1 MLRPYPKPEQYWGQA
16 NNFAQL
22 FTLKIEKMTK
32 PFLHRKYPSKAGE
45 PPKESTGKVL
55 PRLLGYVTRYTGQIL
70 LVILLLLVGTTFNL
84 LIPYLLGEGLNNLS
98 TSPNLKVLLNI
109 VILMAIA
116 SVGSWVGLLL
126 QGLIIAKVMQRAL
139 YNLRRDLFEHIQ
151 TLSINFFDR
160 QPIGQ
165 LMSRVTN
172 DTEVIAT
179 FFRGGLNLLL
189 SESIKLVFIVIA
201 MFWLNWKLA
210 ITALVISPLVM
221 GLLGFISR
229 VSGPIFN
236 NLQQQIGEL
245 NGLMEETVSG
255 EKVVIA
261 YGRQQEAIDNFQE
274 ISLAAMQAGIKARFI
289 ALLSRP
295 VTLVL
300 TNLDVALVA
309 LVGGLLVL
317 NNQADVGIVSTFLQ
331 YTRQFGIP
339 ITNLAN
345 TLDSLLAS
353 ISSAERVFA
362 ILDEKPVI
370 VDKPNAFPL
379 PPIQGHVVFKD
390 VDFSY
395 VQGRPILKQNSFE
408 ALPGQKIGLCG
419 PTGAGKSTIINL
431 ITRYYDI
438 DKGDITIDGHSIYDV
453 QQDSL
458 RRQIGIVLQEP
469 FLFSDTVM
477 NNLRY
482 ARLDATDE
490 ECITAAK
497 QANAHEF
504 ILRLP
509 NSYDTVLTERG
520 GNLSQGQRQLLTIAR
535 MMVANPRMVILDEAT
550 SNVDTRT
557 EERIQQALN
566 RLMQGRT
573 SFVIAH
579 RLSTIRD
586 ANQIL
591 VIKAGE
597 IIERGTHEELMA
609 KHQFY
614 YDLYISQ
621 FKGKVAAIA

>member
-1 MLRPYPKPEQYWGQA
+1 
-16 NNFAQL
+16 
-22 FTLKIEKMTK
+22 MTK
-32 PFLHRKYPSKAGE
+32 PFLHRKFRSKAGE
-45 PPKESTGKVL
+45 PPKEFAGKVFA
-55 PRLLGYVTRYTGQIL
+55 RLLSYVTRYTGKIL
-70 LVILLLLVGTTFNL
+70 LVIFLLLIGTTLNL
-84 LIPYLLGEGLNNLS
+84 LIPYFLGEGLNNLS
-98 TSPNLKVLLNI
+98 TSPNLRVLLNI

-116 SVGSWVGLLL
+116 SIGSWVALFL
-126 QGLIIAKVMQRAL
+126 QGLILAKVLQRAL
-139 YNLRRDLFEHIQ
+139 YNLRRDLFEQIQ

-160 QPIGQ
+160 QPIGE

-172 DTEVIAT
+172 DTEVIAS
-179 FFRGGLNLLL
+179 FFRSGLNLLL
-189 SESIKLVFIVIA
+189 SESIKLIFIVIA
-201 MFWLNWKLA
+201 MFWLNWRLA
-210 ITALVISPLVM
+210 ITALIISPLVM
-221 GLLGFISR
+221 GFLGFLSR
-229 VSGPIFN
+229 VSGPIFD
-236 NLQQQIGEL
+236 NLQQQVGEL

-261 YGRQQEAIDNFQE
+261 YGQQQEAIDNFQE
-274 ISLAAMQAGIKARFI
+274 ISFAAMEAGIKARFI

-317 NNQADVGIVSTFLQ
+317 NNQADVGIVATFLQ

-339 ITNLAN
+339 ITSLAN
-345 TLDSLLAS
+345 TLDGLLAS

-370 VDKPNAFPL
+370 VDKANAFPM
-379 PPIQGHVVFKD
+379 PPIQGQVVFKD

-395 VQGRPILKQNSFE
+395 IQGRQILKQNSFA

-431 ITRYYDI
+431 ITRFYDI
-438 DKGDITIDGHSIYDV
+438 DQGDIIIDGHSIYDV
-453 QQDSL
+453 QKHSL

-469 FLFSDTVM
+469 FLFSDTVI

-482 ARLDATDE
+482 AKLDATDE

-509 NSYDTVLTERG
+509 NGYDTVLTERG
-520 GNLSQGQRQLLTIAR
+520 SNLSQGQRQLLTIAR

-557 EERIQQALN
+557 EEKIQQALN
-566 RLMQGRT
+566 LLMQGRT

-586 ANQIL
+586 ADRIL

-609 KHQFY
+609 KHEFY
-614 YDLYISQ
+614 YDLFMSQ
-621 FKGKVAAIA
+621 FKGKVSAIV

>member
-1 MLRPYPKPEQYWGQA
+1 
-16 NNFAQL
+16 
-22 FTLKIEKMTK
+22 MTK
-32 PFLHRKYPSKAGE
+32 PFLHRKFHSKAGE
-45 PPKESTGKVL
+45 PPKEFAGKVL
-55 PRLLGYVTRYTGQIL
+55 ARLLGYITRYIGQLL
-70 LVILLLLVGTTFNL
+70 LVIFLLLIGTTLNL
-84 LIPYLLGEGLNNLS
+84 LIPYFLGEGLNNLS
-98 TSPNLKVLLNI
+98 TLPNLKALLNI

-116 SVGSWVGLLL
+116 SVGSWVALFL
-126 QGLIIAKVMQRAL
+126 QGLIIAKVLQRAL

-151 TLSINFFDR
+151 TLSLNFFDR

-172 DTEVIAT
+172 DTEVIAV

-201 MFWLNWKLA
+201 MFWLNWRLA
-210 ITALVISPLVM
+210 ITALIISPLVM
-221 GLLGFISR
+221 GFLGFLSR
-229 VSGPIFN
+229 VSGPIFD
-236 NLQQQIGEL
+236 NLQEQVGEL

-261 YGRQQEAIDNFQE
+261 YGQQQEAIDNFQQ
-274 ISLAAMQAGIKARFI
+274 ISFAAMEAGIKARFI

-295 VTLVL
+295 ITLVL

-317 NNQADVGIVSTFLQ
+317 DNQADVGIVATFLQ

-339 ITNLAN
+339 ITSLAN
-345 TLDSLLAS
+345 TLDSLLGA

-370 VDKPNAFPL
+370 VDKPNAFPM
-379 PPIQGHVVFKD
+379 PPIQGQVVFKD

-395 VQGRPILKQNSFE
+395 VQGRPILKQNSFA

-438 DKGDITIDGHSIYDV
+438 DKGDILIDGHSIYDV

-482 ARLDATDE
+482 AKLDATDE

-509 NSYDTVLTERG
+509 NGYDTVLTERG
-520 GNLSQGQRQLLTIAR
+520 SNLSQGQRQLLTIAR
-535 MMVANPRMVILDEAT
+535 MMVANPRLVILDEAT

-557 EERIQQALN
+557 EEKIQQALN
-566 RLMQGRT
+566 LLMQGRT

-586 ANQIL
+586 ADQIL

-609 KHQFY
+609 QHEFY
-614 YDLYISQ
+614 YDLYMSQ
-621 FKGKVAAIA
+621 FKGKISAIV

>member
-1 MLRPYPKPEQYWGQA
+1 
-16 NNFAQL
+16 
-22 FTLKIEKMTK
+22 MTK
-32 PFLHRKYPSKAGE
+32 PFLHRKFHSKAGE
-45 PPKESTGKVL
+45 PPKEFPGQVFG
-55 PRLLGYVTRYTGQIL
+55 RLLGYVTRYTGQLL
-70 LVILLLLVGTTFNL
+70 LVIFLLLIGTTLNL
-84 LIPYLLGEGLNNLS
+84 LIPYFLGEGLNNLS
-98 TSPNLKVLLNI
+98 SSPNLKALLNI

-116 SVGSWVGLLL
+116 SVGSWVALFL
-126 QGLIIAKVMQRAL
+126 QGLIIAKVLQRAL

-151 TLSINFFDR
+151 TLSLNFFDR

-172 DTEVIAT
+172 DTEVIAV

-201 MFWLNWKLA
+201 MFWLNWRLA
-210 ITALVISPLVM
+210 ITALIISPLVM
-221 GLLGFISR
+221 GFLGFLSR
-229 VSGPIFN
+229 VSGPIFD
-236 NLQQQIGEL
+236 NLQQQVGDL

-261 YGRQQEAIDNFQE
+261 YGQQQEAIDNFQQ
-274 ISLAAMQAGIKARFI
+274 ISFAAMEAGIKARFI

-295 VTLVL
+295 ITLVL

-317 NNQADVGIVSTFLQ
+317 NNQADVGIVATFLQ

-339 ITNLAN
+339 ITSLAN
-345 TLDSLLAS
+345 TLDSLLGA

-370 VDKPNAFPL
+370 VDKLNAFPM

-395 VQGRPILKQNSFE
+395 VQGRPILKQNNFA

-438 DKGDITIDGHSIYDV
+438 DKGDILIDGHSIYDV

-469 FLFSDTVM
+469 FLFSDTVI

-482 ARLDATDE
+482 AKLDATDE

-509 NSYDTVLTERG
+509 NSYETVLTERG
-520 GNLSQGQRQLLTIAR
+520 SNLSQGQRQLLTIAR
-535 MMVANPRMVILDEAT
+535 MMVANPRLVILDEAT

-557 EERIQQALN
+557 EEKIQQALN
-566 RLMQGRT
+566 LLMQGRT

-586 ANQIL
+586 ADQIL

-609 KHQFY
+609 QHEFY
-614 YDLYISQ
+614 YDLYMSQ
-621 FKGKVAAIA
+621 FKGKVAAIV

>member
-1 MLRPYPKPEQYWGQA
+1 
-16 NNFAQL
+16 
-22 FTLKIEKMTK
+22 MTK

-557 EERIQQALN
+557 EEKIQQALN

>member
-1 MLRPYPKPEQYWGQA
+1 M
-16 NNFAQL
+16 N
-22 FTLKIEKMTK
+22 K
-32 PFLHRKYPSKAGE
+32 PFLRRKFRSKAGE
-45 PPKESTGKVL
+45 PPQEFAGQVFA
-55 PRLLGYVTRYTGQIL
+55 RLLGYVTRYTGKIS
-70 LVILLLLVGTTFNL
+70 LVIFLLLVGTALNL
-84 LIPYLLGEGLNNLS
+84 LVPYLLGEGLNNLT
-98 TSPNLKVLLNI
+98 TSPNLNALLRIVLF
-109 VILMAIA
+109 MAIA
-116 SVGSWVGLLL
+116 SLGSWIGLFL
-126 QGLIIAKVMQRAL
+126 QGLILAKVLQRAL
-139 YNLRRDLFEHIQ
+139 YKLRRDLFEHIQ

-165 LMSRVTN
+165 LMSSVTN
-172 DTEVIAT
+172 DTEVIAL
-179 FFRGGLNLLL
+179 FFRSGLNLLL
-189 SESIKLVFIVIA
+189 SESIKLIFIVIV

-210 ITALVISPLVM
+210 VTALVISPLVM
-221 GLLGFISR
+221 GFLGFISR
-229 VSGPIFN
+229 VSAPIFD

-261 YGRQQEAIDNFQE
+261 YGQQQEAIDNFEE
-274 ISLAAMQAGIKARFI
+274 ISLAAMEAGSKARFI

-309 LVGGLLVL
+309 LIGGLLVL
-317 NNQADVGIVSTFLQ
+317 NNQADVGIVATFLQ
-331 YTRQFGIP
+331 YTRQFAIP
-339 ITNLAN
+339 ITNIAN
-345 TLDSLLAS
+345 TLDNLLAS
-353 ISSAERVFA
+353 VSSAERVFA

-370 VDKPNAFPL
+370 IDKPNAFSMPQ
-379 PPIQGHVVFKD
+379 IQGHVVFKD

-395 VQGRPILKQNSFE
+395 VQGRPILKQNSFT

-431 ITRYYDI
+431 ITRFYDI
-438 DKGDITIDGHSIYDV
+438 DKGDILIDGHSIYDV
-453 QQDSL
+453 QKDSL

-482 ARLDATDE
+482 AKLDATDQ

-497 QANAHEF
+497 QANADEF

-509 NSYDTVLTERG
+509 HGYNTVLTERG
-520 GNLSQGQRQLLTIAR
+520 SNLSQGQRQLLTIAR
-535 MMVANPRMVILDEAT
+535 MMVANPRLIILDEAT

-557 EERIQQALN
+557 EEKIQQALN
-566 RLMQGRT
+566 RLMEGRT

-586 ANQIL
+586 ADQIL

-609 KHQFY
+609 KHEFY
-614 YDLYISQ
+614 YDLYMSQ
-621 FKGKVAAIA
+621 FKGKVSAIV